1 MLTKLLNEIQT
12 AIQNAKV
19 IKDTMG
25 PDGKTIIQS
34 RKQANLFGRTVEVI
48 IDIDPKSGAKNYQ
61 FLDQATGRLINYKRR
76 TDDQRLARETA
87 HTDLVLSLLEAC
99 TMPEHAK
106 NLEARKA
113 WYNEESA
120 KQRELAWRRALE
132 KTSYPPKMVDVFIEY
147 AVEAAKDPMTV
158 NRARLFI
165 QILTAFETEITRSE
179 LDPEPGRKGRG
190 PKPRYNMKD
199 IMFNTLCK
207 LTERRIKDR
216 KGQNIIPM
224 YVIDNCF
231 LNEESEAMS
240 PNMSQ
245 NIKHVRAVLRQ
256 IYDRCGR
263 KTGIFAFIVDG
274 LVKYYESE
282 TGETVKIRIA
292 KNYNR
297 HHDPK
302 AKTEFGS
309 LGDLIGDS
317 LAGFMPST
325 NNSKKK

>member
-1 MLTKLLNEIQT
+1 MLMQMLNEVQT
-12 AIQNAKV
+12 AIKNAKP

-25 PDGKTIIQS
+25 PDGKTIVQS
-34 RKQANLFGRTVEVI
+34 RKLTTIFGHSIEVI
-48 IDIDPKSGAKNYQ
+48 IDIDPKTGQSNYQ
-61 FLDQATGRLINYKRR
+61 FLDQTTGKLVNYKRR
-76 TDDQRLARETA
+76 TDGNRLATETSR
-87 HTDLVLSLLEAC
+87 TDLILSLMEAC
-99 TMPEHAK
+99 LYQDHAK
-106 NLEARKA
+106 NVEARKA

-132 KTSYPPKMVDVFIEY
+132 KTSYPKKMIDVFIEY
-147 AVEAAKDPMTV
+147 AGEAAKEPTTV

-165 QILTAFETEITRSE
+165 QILTAFEKDITRSE
-179 LDPEPGRKGRG
+179 LDPEPGRKGRR
-190 PKPRYNMKD
+190 PKPSYTMKD

-207 LTERRIKDR
+207 LTERRFKDR
-216 KGQNIIPM
+216 KGQYIIPM
-224 YVIDNCF
+224 FVIENCF
-231 LNEESEAMS
+231 LNEESESMS
-240 PNMSQ
+240 PHMSS
-245 NIKHVRAVLRQ
+245 NIRHVREVLRQ

-309 LGDLIGDS
+309 LGDVIGDA
-317 LAGFMPST
+317 LAGFTPGT
-325 NNSKKK
+325 NEKKK